1 MEKRC
6 LPENDAVECL
16 LLFQKKLVP
25 NVGNTYVY
33 MALTAILVSI
43 LKYWTQSSFFLFFEK
58 PEEDIFAILLFFID
72 LFTTF

>member
-43 LKYWTQSSFFLFFEK
+43 LKY
-58 PEEDIFAILLFFID
+58 
-72 LFTTF
+72 